1 MTIKRHY
8 RPVTA
13 DRRRHCSNWTPGN
26 WVILIDIR
34 EIDGLRADR
43 PGSTRSERAIN
54 GSSSVVV
61 SRRLSSAKDGMIQVD
76 EMPPL
81 N

>member
-1 MTIKRHY
+1 M
-8 RPVTA
+8 
-13 DRRRHCSNWTPGN
+13 
-26 WVILIDIR
+26 ILIDIR

-76 EMPPL
+76 DPL
-81 N
+81 LFLGLNSTKCDAAIAFQ